1 MPTRNC
7 SGCMKVIKSREGLQC
22 FACKEWYDLLCANIS
37 DKRYKLMTLETR
49 NLWKCPVCISKL
61 PKKDNSNTPA
71 RSTRD
76 LSPTTVTQLNV
87 INSPILP
94 SEAQRSETQNEY
106 VDTLLKD
113 ITGGKL
119 RDIIRQE
126 IDQAFRDSIK
136 NIINEH
142 FGKINELISTFQD
155 SLTFFNERYEEMKTT
170 LEEKCRTINKLEMDN
185 IKLVRSVNDMKKS
198 LNTIEQHARS
208 SNIELQCVPEYRNEN
223 LLNTVLQ
230 LSKTIKCDIKDT
242 DILLC
247 TRVAKLN
254 TQSSRPRSII
264 VKFSSPRLR
273 DTFLAATSMFNKK
286 KDLTE
291 KLNTSHLGIASN
303 PPIPI
308 YVTEH
313 LSPINKTIYAAARLK
328 SKEQHYKFVWV
339 RQHIQTE
346 DFDVYIFTETWL
358 CSGIFDSEMFDGKFT
373 VYRRDRETSSLYRHK
388 SIGGG
393 VLVAV
398 SNKLVS
404 SRMHNWESNCEDLWV
419 TIELQSQKSNGHSL
433 LKLCAVYLAPP
444 IRVDVFDHFIDNCHT
459 ALERSCDNFTLIV
472 GDFNLP
478 GINWVTQDNAPYLI
492 TSDTSTGYLKD
503 RLIDFNAL
511 HNLQQYNNIQN
522 FQNKILDL
530 ILSDISEI
538 RVAQSSNPVREVDRF
553 HPPLEITPI
562 ISPKINK
569 SIPRKK
575 FLFHKANYN
584 DINEMLK
591 NINWNTELCPM
602 EDVDV
607 MVDKFYSIIHSIIK
621 QCVPEVKTCG
631 NKYPSWYSFRL
642 IKLLNKKHNL
652 HKRIKKYN
660 NPMDIIEFKYLR
672 KESMLLT
679 KQCYSN
685 YLKNI
690 ENSIKINP
698 KYFWT
703 HVKNLR
709 KGNISYPSTMSL
721 GNESCSNPKD
731 ICDLFAKYFSSVFN
745 PSIVDLNYKSMALSN
760 VSNVAPMLSA
770 FSISSHTIKKALLA
784 LDLSKGPG
792 PDNVP
797 PIFLTRCASML
808 SVPLALIFNTSLNN
822 ASLTVSMGGMGVVG
836 GVGGAGTVGA
846 CAECQQPHTHS
857 RNSSNTSGD
866 MSSKASGYG
875 SSVSAASAHSRQS
888 SEGDSAPDRPHHNS
902 LRVERTT
909 RTTTTLY
916 VPRAGCK
923 HAPRL
928 AKLVIERTLT
938 DTSDLYLSPDSTPSD
953 AYLTP
958 NATLTAQPD
967 VIPRYI
973 QSPASDEYRTPD
985 STVIEDGSF
994 AMPTYFDKKK
1004 RAVSVISS
1012 VVQPLTNFQILK
1024 QKSLNTIPALVEKNR
1039 KNEELFTNFPFLT
1052 PLAHRKNSLVANRLS
1067 GCLEDEFYCIPSETE
1082 DQMERIDVRHRFK
1095 SVSNRALNEPLT
1107 STPKAELLRHSVAE
1121 CARNPSSGS
1130 LTASASESGS
1140 LERARAALERRK
1152 RAAAPPPQDDTQ
1164 HAVSCRV
1171 ENTRVNPDSLIDELL
1186 AATDL
1191 KQAVD
1196 DAAETSGL
1204 QLFITRDGT
1213 AELGSRQRQQLAR
1226 RDYQRV
1232 VLHPH
1237 PHPHPRDHR

>member
-185 IKLVRSVNDMKKS
+185 IKLVQS
-198 LNTIEQHARS
+198 
-208 SNIELQCVPEYRNEN
+208 
-223 LLNTVLQ
+223 
-230 LSKTIKCDIKDT
+230 DT

-273 DTFLAATSMFNKK
+273 DTFLAATSTFNKK

-291 KLNTSHLGIASN
+291 KLNTSHLGIAAN

-358 CSGIFDSEMFDGKFT
+358 CSGIFDSEIFDGKFT

-607 MVDKFYSIIHSIIK
+607 M
-621 QCVPEVKTCG
+621 
-631 NKYPSWYSFRL
+631 
-642 IKLLNKKHNL
+642 KL
-652 HKRIKKYN
+652 
-660 NPMDIIEFKYLR
+660 E
-672 KESMLLT
+672 
-679 KQCYSN
+679 
-685 YLKNI
+685 
-690 ENSIKINP
+690 
-698 KYFWT
+698 
-703 HVKNLR
+703 
-709 KGNISYPSTMSL
+709 
-721 GNESCSNPKD
+721 
-731 ICDLFAKYFSSVFN
+731 LF
-745 PSIVDLNYKSMALSN
+745 
-760 VSNVAPMLSA
+760 
-770 FSISSHTIKKALLA
+770 
-784 LDLSKGPG
+784 G
-792 PDNVP
+792 
-797 PIFLTRCASML
+797 
-808 SVPLALIFNTSLNN
+808 
-822 ASLTVSMGGMGVVG
+822 
-836 GVGGAGTVGA
+836 
-846 CAECQQPHTHS
+846 
-857 RNSSNTSGD
+857 
-866 MSSKASGYG
+866 
-875 SSVSAASAHSRQS
+875 VSATVLNWCKSYL
-888 SEGDSAPDRPHHNS
+888 DTRP
-902 LRVERTT
+902 
-909 RTTTTLY
+909 
-916 VPRAGCK
+916 
-923 HAPRL
+923 
-928 AKLVIERTLT
+928 
-938 DTSDLYLSPDSTPSD
+938 
-953 AYLTP
+953 
-958 NATLTAQPD
+958 
-967 VIPRYI
+967 
-973 QSPASDEYRTPD
+973 
-985 STVIEDGSF
+985 
-994 AMPTYFDKKK
+994 
-1004 RAVSVISS
+1004 SS
-1012 VVQPLTNFQILK
+1012 VVLNGSQSESYIATSGIPQGSNLGPLFFNVFINDLPDIFKHSIPYLFADDLK
-1024 QKSLNTIPALVEKNR
+1024 LIRVIR
-1039 KNEELFTNFPFLT
+1039 
-1052 PLAHRKNSLVANRLS
+1052 
-1067 GCLEDEFYCIPSETE
+1067 SET
-1082 DQMERIDVRHRFK
+1082 DANLLQSDLQK
-1095 SVSNRALNEPLT
+1095 LNEWC
-1107 STPKAELLRHSVAE
+1107 SCNMMLLNCDKCYHIKFTRKHKIIESSYSRIFV
-1121 CARNPSSGS
+1121 ARN
-1130 LTASASESGS
+1130 
-1140 LERARAALERRK
+1140 
-1152 RAAAPPPQDDTQ
+1152 
-1164 HAVSCRV
+1164 
-1171 ENTRVNPDSLIDELL
+1171 
-1186 AATDL
+1186 
-1191 KQAVD
+1191 
-1196 DAAETSGL
+1196 
-1204 QLFITRDGT
+1204 
-1213 AELGSRQRQQLAR
+1213 
-1226 RDYQRV
+1226 
-1232 VLHPH
+1232 
-1237 PHPHPRDHR
+1237 